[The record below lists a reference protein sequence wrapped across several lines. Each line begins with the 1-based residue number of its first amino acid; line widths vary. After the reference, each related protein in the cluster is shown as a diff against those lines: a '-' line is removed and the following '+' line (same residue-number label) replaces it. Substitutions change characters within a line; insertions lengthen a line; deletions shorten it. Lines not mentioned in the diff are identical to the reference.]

1 VKAVWS
7 YIKREPVMAMA
18 ILNCLIGTAASFGF
32 TLTIEQR
39 VQIVGLAAAILGVGG
54 GIVRAQV
61 SPVATM
67 PIAAK
72 VAVDKQEKEEAAA
85 EKKP

>member
-1 VKAVWS
+1 MKAVWS

-72 VAVDKQEKEEAAA
+72 VSIDAQEKADEAKA
-85 EKKP
+85 EK